1 MPSRTG
7 RCPRWCARN
16 HSADTSGA
24 AFYHASE
31 TLSVAVS
38 RAGDPVLP
46 DRLDVQ
52 AAQYLPDDPAEPAWP
67 PAIEIAVHAAGRY
80 RLIGLTPSQARELA
94 RALARAADMLTAL
107 ASGTGEEQDEPTTA
121 RSSRLACR
129 PSARHDTWCER
140 QIRVAPGAS
149 PPSIAR
155 SAWLCALASVH
166 SEATMWPSAVIRLSA
181 SLAPE
186 QPMSRRWNPPSD
198 TGTPIEGSCPVW
210 RHCSA
215 SD

>member
-31 TLSVAVS
+31 TLSVAMS
-38 RAGDPVLP
+38 RPGDPELP

-80 RLIGLTPSQARELA
+80 RLIGLTPPQARELA
-94 RALARAADMLTAL
+94 GR
-107 ASGTGEEQDEPTTA
+107 
-121 RSSRLACR
+121 
-129 PSARHDTWCER
+129 
-140 QIRVAPGAS
+140 
-149 PPSIAR
+149 
-155 SAWLCALASVH
+155 
-166 SEATMWPSAVIRLSA
+166 
-181 SLAPE
+181 
-186 QPMSRRWNPPSD
+186 
-198 TGTPIEGSCPVW
+198 
-210 RHCSA
+210 
-215 SD
+215 